1 MFLHTLLKISLFIPL
16 KHWLLFSFYSQSLLN
31 LLALEILPA
40 FLSFVEFFCLC
51 LFRGMVSLGS
61 PS

>member
-51 LFRGMVSLGS
+51 LFRAMVSLGS
-61 PS
+61 PG